1 MFRFGPSIP
10 STATARAA
18 PGTKAEV
25 TYLAAQTGSTCN
37 LQPATVKSY
46 PGNGRIQGS
55 CCSPMDWDHDREQ
68 VRDLR
73 RYHAIAAIPA
83 LVAGM
88 LTKRRRSDYT
98 S

>member
-1 MFRFGPSIP
+1 
-10 STATARAA
+10 
-18 PGTKAEV
+18 V
-25 TYLAAQTGSTCN
+25 
-37 LQPATVKSY
+37 
-46 PGNGRIQGS
+46 RIQGS

-88 LTKRRRSDYT
+88 LTKRRRSAYT
-98 S
+98 SGIQATT